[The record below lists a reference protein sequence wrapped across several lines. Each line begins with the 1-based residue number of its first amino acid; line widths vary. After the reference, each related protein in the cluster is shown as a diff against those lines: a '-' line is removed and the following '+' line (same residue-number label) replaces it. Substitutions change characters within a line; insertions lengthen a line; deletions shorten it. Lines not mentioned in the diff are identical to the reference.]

1 MSGKSPM
8 DEAAGNGLGEQARR
22 SLLQLI
28 FVATGVLLWGFAS
41 LQFDNN
47 NSLLACLEITVGG
60 VLLVSAW
67 RIRRVRSLTP
77 WIYAYL
83 LPTFCFQ
90 IYIMLMPD
98 ASTTAFVWIYMVP
111 MLAYLL
117 LGRKAGL
124 LLSLPFML
132 LAVVLY
138 GSRYADLQSAPGL
151 IDLGNAVICG
161 LMILLFVHFY
171 EVRRANAQH
180 TLERLAETDALT
192 GVYNRGRFQQLFE
205 QCIEQGQRSGDGFAL
220 VLLDV
225 DHFKQVNDGWGHEVG
240 DRALRHLCTV
250 LQRRL
255 RKTDVIGRL
264 GGEEFGLLLR
274 STDAQAA
281 EQLARMFCSQL
292 QQTPLRWGD
301 QQELLL
307 TATFGVAHWPTDA
320 LDAADLY
327 RRADQ
332 RLYRGKAYG
341 RNRVISEGGA
351 LQFSELG

>member
-1 MSGKSPM
+1 
-8 DEAAGNGLGEQARR
+8 
-22 SLLQLI
+22 
-28 FVATGVLLWGFAS
+28 
-41 LQFDNN
+41 
-47 NSLLACLEITVGG
+47 
-60 VLLVSAW
+60 
-67 RIRRVRSLTP
+67 
-77 WIYAYL
+77 
-83 LPTFCFQ
+83 
-90 IYIMLMPD
+90 
-98 ASTTAFVWIYMVP
+98 

-117 LGRKAGL
+117 LGGKAGL

-138 GSRYADLQSAPGL
+138 IIRYADLQTAHGL

-171 EVRRANAQH
+171 EVRRANAQQ

-240 DRALRHLCTV
+240 DRALRHLCKV

-274 STDAQAA
+274 STDAQAG
-281 EQLARMFCSQL
+281 EQLVQVLCSQL
-292 QQTPLRWGD
+292 QQTPLCWGD
-301 QQELLL
+301 KQELRI

-320 LDAADLY
+320 LDAESLY

-341 RNRVISEGGA
+341 RNRVISQGGP
-351 LQFSELG
+351 LQISELG

>member
-1 MSGKSPM
+1 M
-8 DEAAGNGLGEQARR
+8 DEAAGNGLGQQARR

-28 FVATGVLLWGFAS
+28 FVSTGALLWGFAL
-41 LQFDNN
+41 LQFDNDN
-47 NSLLACLEITVGG
+47 TLLAWLEIAVGSLLVW
-60 VLLVSAW
+60 SAW
-67 RIRRVRSLTP
+67 HLRRVRWLTP

-90 IYIMLMPD
+90 IYIMLMPA
-98 ASTTAFVWIYMVP
+98 ASATAFVWVYMVP

-117 LGRKAGL
+117 LGGKAGL

-138 GSRYADLQSAPGL
+138 IIRYADLQTAHGL

-171 EVRRANAQH
+171 EIRRANAQQ

-240 DRALRHLCTV
+240 DRALRHLCKV

-274 STDAQAA
+274 STDAQAS
-281 EQLARMFCSQL
+281 EQLVQVLCSQL
-292 QQTPLRWGD
+292 QQTPLCWGD
-301 QQELLL
+301 KQELRI

-320 LDAADLY
+320 LDAESLY

-341 RNRVISEGGA
+341 RNRVISQGGP
-351 LQFSELG
+351 LQISELG